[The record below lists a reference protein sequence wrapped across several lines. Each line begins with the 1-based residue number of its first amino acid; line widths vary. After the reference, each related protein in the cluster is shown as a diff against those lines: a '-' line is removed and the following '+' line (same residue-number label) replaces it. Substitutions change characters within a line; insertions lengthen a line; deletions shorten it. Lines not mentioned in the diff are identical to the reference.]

1 MAGPD
6 LTFDATHAHKDVSIS
21 ADGKTF
27 RNWTADD
34 APEPVPLNSRLQKY
48 KGAISSRGLQH
59 PGRFLYDMNV
69 EFKVKKPL
77 DKSNLVFEIGIARKS
92 AIGTKLVVSGEK
104 HAMVNDCCSP
114 HRLRCHLPPH
124 RERKPHPVPHKTGWQ
139 QNRKLSEEDLL
150 LHLGYQ
156 LCPLEN
162 TRWHC
167 RKSTLRHWRG
177 WFIWAFVSC
186 CCWIQSQKCRSRRDT
201 CHWYKEEVTIQ
212 WTVHCMTMFSVENF
226 ELLDCP

>member
-1 MAGPD
+1 MLGPD

-104 HAMVNDCCSP
+104 HAWSMIAAHHTDCDAICLHIANGS
-114 HRLRCHLPPH
+114 HILFH
-124 RERKPHPVPHKTGWQ
+124 T
-139 QNRKLSEEDLL
+139 KLADNKAGSSLKKNFSFTLDTNYARWKIQD
-150 LHLGYQ
+150 GTAGSQ
-156 LCPLEN
+156 LCVIDGVDSSEPLFPVVAGYNPKNVEVAV
-162 TRWHC
+162 
-167 RKSTLRHWRG
+167 TL
-177 WFIWAFVSC
+177 
-186 CCWIQSQKCRSRRDT
+186 
-201 CHWYKEEVTIQ
+201 VTG
-212 WTVHCMTMFSVENF
+212 TKKK
-226 ELLDCP
+226 